1 MRSID
6 LEKDSER
13 SIVLRLAFPAM
24 LGQLINVLYSIIDRM
39 YIGNIKDI
47 GKLGLGAIGIC
58 APITTLII
66 SISYLVGTGAAP
78 LMMMNLGAKNQKK
91 ANVIFSNAVIL
102 LIFFGII
109 ISLIMLIFLEPLLK
123 IFGATDT
130 LMPYSLS
137 YMRIYLIGAAFAI
150 ISTGFNQFIVAEGFS
165 NIGMKSMIIGAVV
178 NIILDPIFIFKA
190 NLGVA
195 GAAIATIIAIFC
207 SFLYSLFFII
217 GKKNKVKFLFKGFN
231 LKDCLT
237 ILKLGL
243 SPFVIMASDSIVIIC
258 LNSSIKHYV
267 TNNVETYLSVVTIAT
282 SFFQLMT
289 MPLLGIS
296 SGTSGVLSYNY
307 GAMDIERVK
316 KAEGYILKL
325 ALIFTSF
332 CFVISFFL
340 AKYFCRIF
348 TNDIDLINISIKAI
362 KIYTFGIIILS
373 FQYVFVDGLT
383 ALGCP
388 NWASFLSLTRKT
400 LIITLT
406 WTLPI
411 IMSNMGFFYA
421 ELIGDL
427 VSSSITFITFLV
439 VFPKILNRK
448 RCA

>member
-6 LEKDSER
+6 LENDSEK
-13 SIVLRLAFPAM
+13 SIVLRLAIPAM
-24 LGQLINVLYSIIDRM
+24 LGQLVNVLYSIIDRM

-47 GKLGLGAIGIC
+47 GNLGLGAVGVC

-66 SISYLVGTGAAP
+66 SISYLIGTGAAP
-78 LMMMNLGAKNQKK
+78 LMMMNLGAKNKMK
-91 ANVIFSNAVIL
+91 ADKIFSNAIIL
-102 LIFFGII
+102 LILFSLLIT
-109 ISLIMLIFLEPLLK
+109 LIMFAFLEPLLG
-123 IFGATDT
+123 IFGATKS
-130 LMPYSLS
+130 LMPYALS
-137 YMRIYLIGAAFAI
+137 YMKIYLIGSTFAI
-150 ISTGFNQFIVAEGFS
+150 ISTGFNQFIIAEGYS
-165 NIGMKSMIIGAVV
+165 SVGMKSMIIGAIV
-178 NIILDPIFIFKA
+178 NIILDPLFIFKA
-190 NLGVA
+190 NLGVT

-217 GKKNKVKFLFKGFN
+217 SKKNKADFSFKFFN
-231 LKDCLT
+231 IKDCLT

-243 SPFVIMASDSIVIIC
+243 SPFIIMASDSVVIIC
-258 LNSSIKHYV
+258 LNASIKHYAI
-267 TNNVETYLSVVTIAT
+267 NNAETYLSVVTIAT

-296 SGTSGVLSYNY
+296 SGTGGVLSFNY
-307 GAMDIERVK
+307 GAMNIQRVK

-325 ALIFTSF
+325 ALIFTTF
-332 CFVISFFL
+332 CFIISFFL
-340 AKYFCRIF
+340 ARYFCQIF
-348 TNDIDLINISIKAI
+348 TSDSTLIDLAIKAI
-362 KIYTFGIIILS
+362 RIYTFGIIILS
-373 FQYVFVDGLT
+373 FQYAFVDGLT

-411 IMSNMGFFYA
+411 IMNNMGFFYA

-427 VSSSITFITFLV
+427 VSSSITFVTFII

-448 RCA
+448 RSA